1 MPGNVLTSAL
11 TASSTHPSTAVEQVS
26 GTIFMPILQ
35 VGKIKE

>member
-11 TASSTHPSTAVEQVS
+11 TVSCTHPSTAVGQVP